1 MIFDIIG
8 VSAEMAGS
16 VNVAVRRTSQ
26 LSQQHTPPGRPGFS
40 LAVRQSFRQN
50 PQNPRWVAQIA
61 LIPLAFPE
69 KRHHPLS
76 GGTALTR

>member
-1 MIFDIIG
+1 MIVDIIG

-16 VNVAVRRTSQ
+16 VNVAVRGNSQ

-40 LAVRQSFRQN
+40 LAVRQSSR
-50 PQNPRWVAQIA
+50 QNPRWVAQFA

-76 GGTALTR
+76 GGTALTH